1 MPPKEKTEA
10 EKAIDKKKAAAKR
23 AKNKA
28 EKEKVHEVLGP
39 VPRKLPVRATTNED
53 KIRLFFKQLQ
63 KTHDSDVELKNQIQ
77 IFSQSLNMS
86 EKKIFQNLLINLP
99 KNLYRKLIQDYL
111 NQSKSFNIFWE
122 SYKTVSLRDIM
133 FENAQKEE
141 DEDDEKE
148 EVVRSFKPLPL
159 PQEPK
164 RYPSDLLAK
173 VREFNDYN
181 ELLPQQFK
189 KPVDIKF
196 FGDSETLVIEPFV
209 DYIKI
214 NKDTPWPWIKNL
226 TEIYV
231 ASANEKSNIEKAFEG
246 KDSVFILKDGFKWYK
261 INDRFN
267 NIISKSRRYWN
278 SDETVKLVK
287 RDSTVLFV
295 KFAYKVQS
303 SDDLIMQ
310 TKSDF
315 EKEKK
320 YIKQFNLTKNDK
332 IKLLMSKD
340 VDTKVTG
347 FAKTKLTET
356 LTIKSEDGDTQPN
369 TEYISKIIQEM
380 AEISNNIEDFLNIL
394 ANLLVF
400 LKKKDS
406 VFFERVIEE
415 YYIPEILCTL
425 SEEEK
430 LPEIFE
436 NPENET
442 EKRETKRILVLQI
455 SSQKSRL
462 KESLY
467 NIIYPTD
474 RVDTDPQ
481 KVLPSYTVSKGWKS
495 VCENKQDVESVQN
508 ASIVYYTEDQKV
520 YCLNIWDIYDQIRK
534 GEKPINITT
543 GQQLDKAFV
552 KRIKELYDSN
562 KFTHSTILEEEKM
575 EPLPSVEKESSSH
588 KKEVYAPGLLE
599 MIIKNIRDCEYE
611 IEGDSGLKK
620 CKSFEDDED
629 IKKVSEEEESEDN
642 ESKAGSKAG
651 SDDDESDVKS
661 DDDESDDEKDDDESD
676 DEKDDDESDVEKDDE
691 SKTGSDKSDDESDD
705 FPKFRSGGEKLLD
718 SSDSSYKSAKL
729 DNPSD
734 NSSDSSFK
742 SAKLDNSSDL
752 SSKSENSDSSVNS
765 PASNKTEIK
774 KGNICQYC
782 GKKIKTNY
790 KFSHKTKIETEE
802 NKYQTIYFCK
812 LPAKCFENYDFP
824 DYKFKKGKVKGKGRC
839 SSADRK
845 KK

>member
-520 YCLNIWDIYDQIRK
+520 YCLNIWDIYDQIRTK
-534 GEKPINITT
+534 MY
-543 GQQLDKAFV
+543 
-552 KRIKELYDSN
+552 LY
-562 KFTHSTILEEEKM
+562 L
-575 EPLPSVEKESSSH
+575 
-588 KKEVYAPGLLE
+588 Y
-599 MIIKNIRDCEYE
+599 
-611 IEGDSGLKK
+611 
-620 CKSFEDDED
+620 
-629 IKKVSEEEESEDN
+629 
-642 ESKAGSKAG
+642 
-651 SDDDESDVKS
+651 
-661 DDDESDDEKDDDESD
+661 
-676 DEKDDDESDVEKDDE
+676 
-691 SKTGSDKSDDESDD
+691 
-705 FPKFRSGGEKLLD
+705 
-718 SSDSSYKSAKL
+718 
-729 DNPSD
+729 
-734 NSSDSSFK
+734 
-742 SAKLDNSSDL
+742 
-752 SSKSENSDSSVNS
+752 
-765 PASNKTEIK
+765 
-774 KGNICQYC
+774 
-782 GKKIKTNY
+782 
-790 KFSHKTKIETEE
+790 FSI
-802 NKYQTIYFCK
+802 
-812 LPAKCFENYDFP
+812 
-824 DYKFKKGKVKGKGRC
+824 
-839 SSADRK
+839 
-845 KK
+845 